1 MILHVVLF
9 RPRADVTEAERRG
22 FAAALREARARIPDV
37 LHFWVGR
44 RVADG
49 PAYLMGG
56 FPDFPYAAVV
66 AVRDRAALD
75 AYLGHPAHDAMS
87 RYFNGTAEAALIY
100 DYEVG
105 EPDALGFHR

>member
-22 FAAALREARARIPDV
+22 FAAALAKARATIPDV
-37 LHFWVGR
+37 LHFWVGK
-44 RVADG
+44 RVTEG
-49 PAYLMGG
+49 PAYLMSG

-75 AYLGHPAHDAMS
+75 VYLNDPAHDAMS

-100 DYEVG
+100 DYELG
-105 EPDALGFHR
+105 EPEALGFER